1 MSQQLLEKEEKAE
14 DIESQ
19 IQSLAEE
26 GGIDIGHISTE
37 RRRKLVSRLQ
47 GVSQPRVNLYSIPV
61 HGPG

>member
-1 MSQQLLEKEEKAE
+1 MSQQSLEKAE

-26 GGIDIGHISTE
+26 GGIDLGNISSE
-37 RRRKLVSRLQ
+37 RRRKLVSRLEK
-47 GVSQPRVNLYSIPV
+47 VSQPRAGLYSPGRIA